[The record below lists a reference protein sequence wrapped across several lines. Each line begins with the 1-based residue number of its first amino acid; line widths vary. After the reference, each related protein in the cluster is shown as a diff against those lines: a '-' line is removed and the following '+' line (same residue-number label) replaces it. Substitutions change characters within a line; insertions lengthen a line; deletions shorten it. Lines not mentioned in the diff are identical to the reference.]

1 MHPQTHHDSL
11 GFLLTDAARLLRG
24 AFERRIAQAGLGVT
38 PAEARTLLNI
48 RALGDCRQLELA
60 ARMGIEPMTVC
71 TFLDKLQ
78 GLGLIDRQPDPN
90 DRRAKRVTLTA
101 ACEPLIESLREELD
115 ALLLMATAGMTR
127 AEADALSS
135 ALGQISANLQADA
148 LAQPDPATCS

>member
-11 GFLLTDAARLLRG
+11 GFLLTDAARLLRS
-24 AFERRIAQAGLGVT
+24 AFERRIAQAGLGIT

-48 RALGDCRQLELA
+48 QALGDCRQLELA

-78 GLGLIDRQPDPN
+78 GLGLIDRQPDPA

-101 ACEPLIESLREELD
+101 ACEPLIETLRQELD
-115 ALLLMATAGMTR
+115 VVLAVATAGMSPEEARMLNR
-127 AEADALSS
+127 ALQRVSGNLQTDALTLPE
-135 ALGQISANLQADA
+135 AA
-148 LAQPDPATCS
+148 PCS